1 VVHRFCQPLLEALPQ
16 PAELK
21 DPKTRLQEWLQSR
34 GLPLPA
40 YVVEQVSGEPHD
52 QHFTVRCEVPSRELA
67 APGTGSSRRRAE
79 QDAAQRV
86 LAQIA
91 ERQP

>member
-1 VVHRFCQPLLEALPQ
+1 MLEALPQ
-16 PAELK
+16 AAELK

-40 YVVEQVSGEPHD
+40 YLVEDVSGEPHD
-52 QHFTVRCEVPSRELA
+52 QHFSVRCEVTALELA
-67 APGTGSSRRRAE
+67 APGEGSSRRRAE

-86 LAQIA
+86 LAKIA
-91 ERQP
+91 ERT